1 MLKVCDH
8 ESVSHSIVSDSLRPH
23 VLEPTRLILSME
35 FSRPEHQSG
44 LPFLPPGGLAF
55 LGMEPGS
62 PALRMNSWQSESS
75 GKPPK
80 WTLGQCWCL
89 NGGQSKFHCS
99 TNFMIRV
106 SHFFV
111 FHDSVH
117 KISPFRLF
125 SVFDL
130 LRSTSNRLY
139 VPQKYLSFKEN
150 NALGWLIV

>member
-1 MLKVCDH
+1 MCDN
-8 ESVSHSIVSDSLRPH
+8 ESVSHPIVSDSLWPH
-23 VLEPTRLILSME
+23 ELEPTRLLLSME
-35 FSRPEHQSG
+35 FYRPEHQSG

-55 LGMEPGS
+55 LGVEPGS

-75 GKPPK
+75 GKPLK
-80 WTLGQCWCL
+80 WTLGQCWYL

-117 KISPFRLF
+117 KISTFRLF

>member
-62 PALRMNSWQSESS
+62 PALRMNSSISS
-75 GKPPK
+75 IK
-80 WTLGQCWCL
+80 
-89 NGGQSKFHCS
+89 
-99 TNFMIRV
+99 
-106 SHFFV
+106 
-111 FHDSVH
+111 
-117 KISPFRLF
+117 
-125 SVFDL
+125 
-130 LRSTSNRLY
+130 
-139 VPQKYLSFKEN
+139 
-150 NALGWLIV
+150 